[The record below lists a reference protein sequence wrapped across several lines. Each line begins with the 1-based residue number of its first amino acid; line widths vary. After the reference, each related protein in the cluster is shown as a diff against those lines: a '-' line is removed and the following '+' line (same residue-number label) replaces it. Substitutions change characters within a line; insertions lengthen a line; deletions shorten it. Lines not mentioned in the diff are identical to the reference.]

1 MVSAP
6 EPKDEPE
13 PTHDADMANYMRE
26 ALELCNAL
34 RPKPLPTP
42 SAP

>member
-26 ALELCNAL
+26 APGLCNAL